1 MSLYRYIISR
11 LIQALPT
18 LLGIIILMF
27 ILVRVLPGDPARLI
41 AGLEA
46 SEEDVERIREL
57 LGLNKPL
64 YLQFIDYFTSLLRGD
79 LGKSIKFGTPV
90 INEIMARFPY
100 TVQLAIVSE
109 LFAVLIGIPLG
120 IISAIKPYSKTGYI
134 STVVSLIGS
143 SMPIYWLGLMLI
155 ALFSVQLKIL
165 PSHGAET
172 PKHII
177 LPALTLA
184 TLLMGNIVRIT
195 KASMIEAMES
205 NHVIT
210 ARSKGLSERVVILR
224 HGLRNAMIPIVTIMG
239 IQLGSLLGGAILTET
254 VFAWPG
260 IGLLLVDSIFYRDY
274 PLIQGIIIFFA
285 TIFILLNIIV
295 DILYAY
301 IDPRIRETLWMKEQ
315 RL

>member
-195 KASMIEAMES
+195 KASMVEAMES

>member
-120 IISAIKPYSKTGYI
+120 IISAINPYSKTGYI